1 MRGPCEDR
9 GTKPWWRER
18 LTAERAAVPAAVR
31 TAEAAALADAVTGV
45 AGPTSRTVC
54 AYVPVGTEPGS
65 TDLLD
70 VLVEAGHRVLLP
82 VVTGRAPLDWAEYQG
97 VASLVPGPHRLR
109 EPGGDR
115 LGEQAIGLAAVVLVP
130 ALAVDRGG
138 VRLGR
143 GAGHY
148 DRSLPLAGPGTALVA
163 VVRDQELVTELPAEP
178 HDVRMTAALT
188 PGVGLVPLP
197 MA

>member
-1 MRGPCEDR
+1 
-9 GTKPWWRER
+9 
-18 LTAERAAVPAAVR
+18 VPADVR
-31 TAEAAALADAVTGV
+31 ASEATALARAVTGV
-45 AGPTSRTVC
+45 VGTTPRTVC
-54 AYVPVGTEPGS
+54 GYVPVGTEPGS
-65 TDLLD
+65 LDLLD
-70 VLVEAGHRVLLP
+70 VLVLAGHRVLLP

-115 LGEQAIGLAAVVLVP
+115 LGVRAIGLAGVVLVP

-148 DRSLPLAGPGTALVA
+148 DRSLPLAGPNTALVA
-163 VVRDQELVTELPAEP
+163 VVRDQELVPRLPAEP

-188 PGVGLVPLP
+188 PGNGLIALP
-197 MA
+197 AT